1 MSIKRSPQNRLAQL
15 SAGRIATAWGRLG
28 AALGFA
34 TLLLVCTSARPAGAQ
49 QFVYQP
55 KNPAFGGSYLNYSW
69 LLQSAEAQKDTE
81 TGQTSSFMRNPF
93 DDFQNSLQRQIL
105 SQLSREL
112 VHNRFRDLDLTQE
125 GRFDLG
131 DYIVEVV
138 PGLSGV
144 SIRVFD
150 VLSGDES
157 VITIPSY

>member
-1 MSIKRSPQNRLAQL
+1 MSIKRSSQNRLAQL
-15 SAGRIATAWGRLG
+15 SAGRIATAWCRLG

-34 TLLLVCTSARPAGAQ
+34 TLLLVCTSARPAEAQ

-112 VHNRFRDLDLTQE
+112 VHNRDRKSTRLNSSH
-125 GRFDLG
+125 
-131 DYIVEVV
+131 VAH
-138 PGLSGV
+138 
-144 SIRVFD
+144 
-150 VLSGDES
+150 
-157 VITIPSY
+157 SYALFCLKK